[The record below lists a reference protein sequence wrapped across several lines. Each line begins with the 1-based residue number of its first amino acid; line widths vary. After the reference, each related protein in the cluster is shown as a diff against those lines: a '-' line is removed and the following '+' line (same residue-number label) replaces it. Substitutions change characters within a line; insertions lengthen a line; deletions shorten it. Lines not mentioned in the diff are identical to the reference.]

1 MHGRGWHG
9 GLSGRAGWVDVG
21 DGGGGGDAVARA
33 GRVDAVGGAYEF
45 GSVDA
50 DDGCAWELWDGEC
63 RDADGVVGVGESDA
77 VIELGRCPVGACD
90 RGCRGGGGDLGC
102 PGLIVTGV
110 GGTRGEGAEKVRLRA
125 RRKLPVVP
133 LCVCCMW
140 LVRSAW
146 FLARDGHKWHRLGEV
161 ESLWTD
167 LGHDEAVQYGSTQDR
182 PHWCATVSSRVS
194 VFNLGS
200 TVDMTRKG
208 I

>member
-33 GRVDAVGGAYEF
+33 GRVDAVRGAYEF

-110 GGTRGEGAEKVRLRA
+110 GGTGGEGAEKVRLRA

-133 LCVCCMW
+133 LCVCAVCGSCALPGSW
-140 LVRSAW
+140 PVTDIDGIVSARW
-146 FLARDGHKWHRLGEV
+146 SHCGRIWGMMKRCSMAAHRTGHTGAR
-161 ESLWTD
+161 
-167 LGHDEAVQYGSTQDR
+167 Q
-182 PHWCATVSSRVS
+182 
-194 VFNLGS
+194 
-200 TVDMTRKG
+200 
-208 I
+208 